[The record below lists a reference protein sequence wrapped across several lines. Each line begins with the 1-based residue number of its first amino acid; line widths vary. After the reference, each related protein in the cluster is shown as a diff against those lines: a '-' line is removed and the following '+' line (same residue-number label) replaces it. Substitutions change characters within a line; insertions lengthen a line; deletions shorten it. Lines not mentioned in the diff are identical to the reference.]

1 MRTIYNKC
9 TDPYFNLASEQY
21 LAENYGGED
30 VFMLWRNRPSVII
43 GKNQNTWAEINEEFI
58 RKNGITVARRL
69 TGGGA
74 VFHDLG
80 NVNFSFITGHT
91 GDTRLNFEKFGLP
104 VVAALRK
111 MGINAVL
118 DGRNDITADGYK
130 ISGNAQ
136 CVLTSKSGAAT
147 VLHHGT
153 LLFDVDSAALAG
165 ALRVSEKK
173 IAAKGIKSVRSR
185 VKNILE
191 FEGYVGERT
200 AEGFISALFS
210 EISGGV
216 ASGFSKEEVREIE
229 KLRSEKFALWE
240 WNYGASP
247 AFEIFREERFP
258 FGTVSVMIN
267 SEKGKI
273 KEIHFFG
280 DFFGTRDKGE
290 LEGLFSGVPYDREAV
305 KKMLSDASD
314 TIGQVINGASVGDII
329 KLIFES

>member
-1 MRTIYNKC
+1 MRTIYNNC
-9 TDPYFNLASEQY
+9 TDPYFNLASEEY
-21 LAENYGGED
+21 LAENYDGED
-30 VFMLWRNRPSVII
+30 VFMLWQNAPSVII
-43 GKNQNTWAEINEEFI
+43 GKNQNTWAEINEEFV
-58 RKNGITVARRL
+58 RENGITVARRL

-80 NVNFSFITGHT
+80 NVNFSFITEHT

-104 VVAALRK
+104 VVNALRK

-118 DGRNDITADGYK
+118 DGRNDITSGGYK

-136 CVLTSKSGAAT
+136 CVLISKSGAAV

-153 LLFDVDSAALAG
+153 LLFDVDHAALAG

-185 VKNILE
+185 VKNISE
-191 FEGYVGERT
+191 FEGYTGERT
-200 AEGFISALFS
+200 TEGFISSLFS
-210 EISGGV
+210 EISGGETEE
-216 ASGFSKEEVREIE
+216 FSESEIREIE
-229 KLRSEKFALWE
+229 RLRNEKFARWE
-240 WNYGASP
+240 WNYGESP
-247 AFEIFREERFP
+247 AFELFKEERFP
-258 FGTVSVMIN
+258 FGTLSVMIN

-280 DFFGTRDKGE
+280 DYFGTRDKWE
-290 LEGLFSGVPYDREAV
+290 LEKLFSGVPYDREAV
-305 KKMLSDASD
+305 KKTLSNAGD
-314 TIGQVINGASVGDII
+314 TVGQVISGASVGDII